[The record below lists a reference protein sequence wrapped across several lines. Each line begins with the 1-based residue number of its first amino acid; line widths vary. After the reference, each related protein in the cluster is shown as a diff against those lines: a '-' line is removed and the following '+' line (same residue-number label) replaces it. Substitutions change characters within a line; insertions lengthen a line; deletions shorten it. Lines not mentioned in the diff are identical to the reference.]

1 MAKQNPRIKHVAGI
15 PKMSAGYRNPPKS
28 SQFKKGRSGNPKG
41 RPKRTTQPVSTAYLF
56 YKVTNGQVAI
66 EIDGNEV
73 MMTRWE
79 ALVRQV
85 HTLALNRDPGASRLL
100 HKMRKLFPG
109 KAPPGVKYLAVVSD
123 ADMKV

>member
-1 MAKQNPRIKHVAGI
+1 
-15 PKMSAGYRNPPKS
+15 MSAGYRNPPES
-28 SQFKKGRSGNPKG
+28 GQFKKSQSGNPKG
-41 RPKRTTQPVSTAYLF
+41 RPKRTIQPVSTAYLF
-56 YKVTNGQVAI
+56 YKVANEQVAI

-85 HTLALNRDPGASRLL
+85 HTLALNRDPSASRLL

-109 KAPPGVKYLAVVSD
+109 SAPPGDKYLVVVSD
-123 ADMKV
+123 IDMKL

>member
-1 MAKQNPRIKHVAGI
+1 MASPRRPERNRAARSFRQLRRFHHVINSYKVFGTH
-15 PKMSAGYRNPPKS
+15 R
-28 SQFKKGRSGNPKG
+28 

-56 YKVTNGQVAI
+56 YKVANEQVAI

-109 KAPPGVKYLAVVSD
+109 SAPPGDKYLVVVSD
-123 ADMKV
+123 DDMKL